1 MIHRMSYVKDDRLA
15 TIRKVTVGVEETV
28 VLAAMVVV
36 VLEMGMGMETQVLV
50 LVGREVLVVVV
61 VVEEAEEE
69 EVATTV
75 TRTTAEAIKPKALPT
90 ILQANS
96 RTRPPKQQK

>member
-1 MIHRMSYVKDDRLA
+1 MSYVKDDRLA

-36 VLEMGMGMETQVLV
+36 VLEMGMGVETQVLV
-50 LVGREVLVVVV
+50 LVGREVLVV

>member
-1 MIHRMSYVKDDRLA
+1 MIHRMSYVKDERLA

-36 VLEMGMGMETQVLV
+36 VLEMGMGVETQVLV
-50 LVGREVLVVVV
+50 LVGREVLVV

>member
-50 LVGREVLVVVV
+50 LVGREVLV
-61 VVEEAEEE
+61 EEAEEE

>member
-1 MIHRMSYVKDDRLA
+1 MSYVKDERLV

-28 VLAAMVVV
+28 VLAAMAVV
-36 VLEMGMGMETQVLV
+36 VLEVGMGMETQVLV
-50 LVGREVLVVVV
+50 GREVVV
-61 VVEEAEEE
+61 VVEEAEEEE

>member
-36 VLEMGMGMETQVLV
+36 VLEMGMGVETQVLV
-50 LVGREVLVVVV
+50 LVGREVLVV